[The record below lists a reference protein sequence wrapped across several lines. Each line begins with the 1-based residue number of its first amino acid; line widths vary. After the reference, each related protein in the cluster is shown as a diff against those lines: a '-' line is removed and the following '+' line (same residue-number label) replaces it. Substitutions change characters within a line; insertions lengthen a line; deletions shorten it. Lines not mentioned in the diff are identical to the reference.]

1 MEEKTV
7 YICDNCGHK
16 EPKWTGRCP
25 ECGTWNSFSESKV
38 SKKPVKL
45 SKAQEAKITPVKLT
59 ECTVGENDRIYSGI
73 EEIDRVLGGGIMR
86 GSSIMI
92 GGEPGIGK
100 STLMLQTAA
109 LIAENYKAL
118 YISGEES
125 AAQIKQ
131 RSERLGIKSR
141 SLEVLCETNLDN
153 VLTVLEKGK
162 YDFVVLDSIQT
173 MTSAEVGN
181 TPGHTKPA

>member
-45 SKAQEAKITPVKLT
+45 SKAKESRIAPVTLA
-59 ECTVGENDRIYSGI
+59 ECGISENSRIFSGL

-100 STLMLQTAA
+100 STLMLQD
-109 LIAENYKAL
+109 
-118 YISGEES
+118 
-125 AAQIKQ
+125 
-131 RSERLGIKSR
+131 RKS
-141 SLEVLCETNLDN
+141 
-153 VLTVLEKGK
+153 
-162 YDFVVLDSIQT
+162 VV
-173 MTSAEVGN
+173 
-181 TPGHTKPA
+181 